1 MREENKVFW
10 QAVLIT
16 VLLSMLAISV
26 IYAEVRL
33 FNLMVETSTWWVGLF
48 CGGAILILAPM
59 VVVSCVGAI
68 YTFSALL
75 TESLK
80 KLYRWL

>member
-1 MREENKVFW
+1 MREESKVFW

-16 VLLSMLAISV
+16 VLLSMLALSV

-33 FNLMVETSTWWVGLF
+33 FNFMVETSTWWVGLF
-48 CGGAILILAPM
+48 CGGAILLLAPM

-68 YTFSALL
+68 YTLSALL